1 MHGFSALTKTPAHEV
16 KMQKKPKNISEKK
29 KKKKSKFKKSLK
41 IPK

>member
-29 KKKKSKFKKSLK
+29 KKKNQNLK
-41 IPK
+41 NH